1 MAHFDA
7 QFGLTER
14 FDYKALDY
22 KAFTNMSN
30 ASLEDAVQATGTG
43 LYLSRYL
50 GCKGQDC
57 EGKNARGV
65 LDAARQQLQ
74 RCHVGIAEMPRETMS
89 YLLMLLPW
97 ARDASTAFTILDDG
111 AAEASGRFKAGAFT
125 KDTRSKLAVLFQ
137 GDNFIYDDGTQA
149 FDKQMRG
156 AWSCYSSEKFT
167 GDEPTLVREV
177 RRIARRVTRRKME
190 DRIQMSTC
198 LERRK
203 LCSGH
208 AVDARDCRCSE
219 LMEFRDD

>member
-1 MAHFDA
+1 
-7 QFGLTER
+7 
-14 FDYKALDY
+14 
-22 KAFTNMSN
+22 MSD
-30 ASLEDAVQATGTG
+30 LRT
-43 LYLSRYL
+43 
-50 GCKGQDC
+50 DC

-190 DRIQMSTC
+190 EGTASRC
-198 LERRK
+198 RRA
-203 LCSGH
+203 LSG
-208 AVDARDCRCSE
+208 ASSARDTPWMRGTAAAPS
-219 LMEFRDD
+219 